1 MFNKM
6 IVRGQWLIVGVIT
19 CVLLNNNVQAMES
32 HDHHQQHDPHAKHK
46 QMGTAGMEEQSQGG
60 AELDIPETALLNQ
73 YGQSVNFRQDVVADN
88 IVVMD
93 FIYTSCTTVCPVLSA
108 VMAQVQRKLEPRIG
122 HGVSLVSLTV
132 DPVRDNPQRLL
143 DYSRQHDAGP
153 GWTWLTGSKPAVDS
167 VLVSLGTYTPDFVD
181 HPSLVMVGDVKTGQW
196 TRFYGFPSPDR
207 IVATVNK
214 LIKERAK
221 LDSKEAVEGAFLWN

>member
-1 MFNKM
+1 MFNKK
-6 IVRGQWLIVGVIT
+6 IVRAQWLILGVIT
-19 CVLLNNNVQAMES
+19 CVLLNNNVQATES
-32 HDHHQQHDPHAKHK
+32 HDHHQHHDPHAKHK

>member
-1 MFNKM
+1 MFNKK
-6 IVRGQWLIVGVIT
+6 IVRAQWLIVGVIT
-19 CVLLNNNVQAMES
+19 CVLLNNNVQATES
-32 HDHHQQHDPHAKHK
+32 HDHHQHHDPHAKHK

>member
-1 MFNKM
+1 MFNKK
-6 IVRGQWLIVGVIT
+6 IVRAQWLILGVIT
-19 CVLLNNNVQAMES
+19 CVLLNNNVQATES
-32 HDHHQQHDPHAKHK
+32 HDHHQHHDPHAKHK

-167 VLVSLGTYTPDFVD
+167 VLVSLGTYTPNFVD

-214 LIKERAK
+214 LLKERAK
-221 LDSKEAVEGAFLWN
+221 LDSKEEVEGAFLWN

>member
-1 MFNKM
+1 MFNKK
-6 IVRGQWLIVGVIT
+6 IVRAQWLILGVIT
-19 CVLLNNNVQAMES
+19 CVLLNSNVQATES
-32 HDHHQQHDPHAKHK
+32 HDHHQHHDPHAKHK

-167 VLVSLGTYTPDFVD
+167 VLVSLGTYTPNFVD

-214 LIKERAK
+214 LLKERAK
-221 LDSKEAVEGAFLWN
+221 LDSKEVVEGAFLWN

>member
-1 MFNKM
+1 MRSTKSHICALRIICVY
-6 IVRGQWLIVGVIT
+6 IV
-19 CVLLNNNVQAMES
+19 CVLMVNGASAMEA
-32 HDHHQQHDPHAKHK
+32 HDHHQHHDPHTKHK
-46 QMGTAGMEEQSQGG
+46 QMGTTVMEDKSQNG

-73 YGQSVNFRQDVVADN
+73 YGESVNFRQDVVADN

-143 DYSRQHDAGP
+143 DYSRQHNAGP

-167 VLVSLGTYTPDFVD
+167 VLVSLGTYN
-181 HPSLVMVGDVKTGQW
+181 GG
-196 TRFYGFPSPDR
+196 
-207 IVATVNK
+207 
-214 LIKERAK
+214 
-221 LDSKEAVEGAFLWN
+221 

>member
-1 MFNKM
+1 MFNKK
-6 IVRGQWLIVGVIT
+6 IVRAQWLILGVIT
-19 CVLLNNNVQAMES
+19 CVLLNNNVQATES
-32 HDHHQQHDPHAKHK
+32 HDHHQHHDPHAKHK

-167 VLVSLGTYTPDFVD
+167 VLVSLGTYTPNFVD

-214 LIKERAK
+214 LLKERAK

>member
-1 MFNKM
+1 MFNKK
-6 IVRGQWLIVGVIT
+6 IVRAQWLVLGVIT
-19 CVLLNNNVQAMES
+19 CALLNNNVQATES

-46 QMGTAGMEEQSQGG
+46 QMGTAGMEEQSQKG